1 MLYIFI
7 TAIHHIQAQLNAL
20 KPRHFC
26 SVNNSRLLEY
36 LWPHPVA
43 PFDTIPPFF
52 RGRVAEQLGHW
63 ICNSEGLS
71 LSPTLTTSWICSWQ
85 SQVQILDHAC
95 KWPTGLPLA
104 ANPVMFDLHYVFQ
117 EFAWP
122 HLHQFYKCHQG

>member
-26 SVNNSRLLEY
+26 SVNNSRLFKY

-71 LSPTLTTSWICSWQ
+71 LSPTLTTSWICSW
-85 SQVQILDHAC
+85 
-95 KWPTGLPLA
+95 
-104 ANPVMFDLHYVFQ
+104 
-117 EFAWP
+117 
-122 HLHQFYKCHQG
+122 